1 MRMPCRLRMCR
12 VESILPPRRST
23 GFTLVEL
30 LVVIAIIGILVAMLL
45 PAVQAARE
53 AARRIQCTNNL
64 KQIALAMHNYHSA
77 HGVFP
82 TGQYDYMATLAGAP
96 LPAGHP
102 KITGRLSMEQ
112 SCWMQQILP
121 YLEEQPLYDRIS
133 PNFEIQYNFG
143 TDGHQRG
150 AAFWAGRETIVSTLT
165 CPSDSAHPAYD
176 PDGGGFKGN
185 YIMCAAGDTTMGER
199 TGYCNF
205 CPDDLNGVFYMLSWT
220 KVTDVLDGTS
230 KTLMGSELIVIPGG
244 VPATTIFGGDS
255 RGAYY
260 NSFRGGVLF
269 TALWPPN
276 TSVADRI
283 DDQIHC
289 DDTGFEDIAPC
300 IFTGEWVVSARSY
313 HTGGVNASLVDGSV
327 RFVSEN
333 IERRVFQAMGTRNG
347 GEVVNAP

>member
-1 MRMPCRLRMCR
+1 MSQYRKRLH
-12 VESILPPRRST
+12 

-30 LVVIAIIGILVAMLL
+30 LVVIAIIAILIALLL

-53 AARRIQCTNNL
+53 AARRMECTNNL
-64 KQIALAMHNYHSA
+64 KQIGVAMHNYHST

-82 TGQYDYMATLAGAP
+82 VGQYDYMATLAGGP
-96 LPAGHP
+96 HHGNPELLGH
-102 KITGRLSMEQ
+102 LSMEQ

-121 YLEEQPLYDRIS
+121 YLGEQPLYDLIS
-133 PNFEIQYNFG
+133 PNFDIEYNFG
-143 TDGHQRG
+143 TDGTDRG
-150 AAFWAGRETIVSTLT
+150 AAFWEGRETTVSTLT
-165 CPSDSAHPAYD
+165 CPSDGAHPAYD

-199 TGYCNF
+199 TGSCNF

-220 KVTDVLDGTS
+220 KVADVFDGTS
-230 KTLMGSELIVIPGG
+230 NTLMGSELIVIPGG
-244 VPATTIFGGDS
+244 VPATTIPSGDS

-283 DDQIHC
+283 DDHIHC

-313 HTGGVNASLVDGSV
+313 HAGGVNASLVDGSV

-333 IERRVFQAMGTRNG
+333 IERHVFQAMGTRNG
-347 GEVVNAP
+347 GEVVDVP

>member
-1 MRMPCRLRMCR
+1 MSQYRKRLH
-12 VESILPPRRST
+12 

-30 LVVIAIIGILVAMLL
+30 LVVIAIIAILIALLL

-53 AARRIQCTNNL
+53 AARRMECTNNL
-64 KQIALAMHNYHSA
+64 KQIGVAMHNYHST

-82 TGQYDYMATLAGAP
+82 VGQYDYMATLAGGP
-96 LPAGHP
+96 HLGKPEL
-102 KITGRLSMEQ
+102 IGRLSMEQ
-112 SCWMQQILP
+112 
-121 YLEEQPLYDRIS
+121 PLYDLIS
-133 PNFEIQYNFG
+133 PNFEIEYNFG
-143 TDGHQRG
+143 SDGTQRG
-150 AAFWAGRETIVSTLT
+150 AAFWEGRETIVSTLT
-165 CPSDSAHPAYD
+165 CPSDGAHPAYD

-199 TGYCNF
+199 TGACNF

-220 KVTDVLDGTS
+220 KVTDVFDGTS
-230 KTLMGSELIVIPGG
+230 NTLMGSELIVIPGG
-244 VPATTIFGGDS
+244 VPATTIPGGDS

-283 DDQIHC
+283 DDHIHC

-313 HTGGVNASLVDGSV
+313 HAGGVNASLVDGSV

-347 GEVVNAP
+347 GEVVNVP